1 MHNWIGQETPRRS
14 VSVLL
19 RQESVEPYSRKY
31 MTKIRGKE
39 SFEHRMMLNGVG
51 SPLFREK
58 MKVVRILEFQYSEV
72 TMRSVSGQSNT

>member
-1 MHNWIGQETPRRS
+1 
-14 VSVLL
+14 
-19 RQESVEPYSRKY
+19 

-58 MKVVRILEFQYSEV
+58 MRVVRILEFQYSEV